1 MLTYD
6 WLELDFGHN
15 FIALKKRPHN
25 KNDHALLG
33 ETNQLED
40 ILNQA
45 NHLRNDACG
54 YFDPD
59 EESFASS

>member
-1 MLTYD
+1 VLAYD

-25 KNDHALLG
+25 KNDVLLG
-33 ETNQLED
+33 ETNQLEA

-45 NHLRNDACG
+45 SHFRNDACG

-59 EESFASS
+59 EQSFAPS

>member
-15 FIALKKRPHN
+15 FIALKKRLHN
-25 KNDHALLG
+25 KNDDLLG

-54 YFDPD
+54 DFDAD